1 MPKKV
6 YLIKLSRVRYTECI
20 LGQFYYNKKTVYYL
34 EISISLFFTVFLLS

>member
-20 LGQFYYNKKTVYYL
+20 LGQFFTYKEGITVHGRKTTGQV
-34 EISISLFFTVFLLS
+34 